1 MNLKLFVK
9 KISPISKNIHELIL
23 NIIKDYEKIKL
34 LILYMDRVKKKPI
47 DEIFDI
53 CILINLKQKEIETKM
68 DSVLKGLEQIE
79 KTIDN
84 IEIDEKVIIENDS
97 PKKGWFY

>member
-1 MNLKLFVK
+1 MNLKVFVK
-9 KISPISKNIHELIL
+9 KIGPIVLKIHVTIL
-23 NIIKDYEKIKL
+23 NIIKDYEKIKS

-47 DEIFDI
+47 ENLMEICF
-53 CILINLKQKEIETKM
+53 LINLKQKEIEKKIDT
-68 DSVLKGLEQIE
+68 VLKGLELME

-84 IEIDEKVIIENDS
+84 IDTDEKVIIQNDS